1 MIGFLHT
8 ADVHVPTF
16 DALVDSLGSTE
27 TARHAIVDAQLLCD
41 AQEHGPTDPGVIR
54 RLDDH
59 LTALAQQGATIVVCT
74 CSTIG
79 GEAERRGDAL
89 GLKTVRVD
97 RAMAETAAANGP
109 VVAVVATAESTLGPT
124 RDLLTAVAAQFDL
137 PIDLRMHLCADAWP
151 KFLAGDQA
159 GYLAAVAEQCRAIVD
174 GPGVPVNVIVL
185 AQASM
190 MAAADLLSLPIPVLS
205 SPAPAVD
212 AALAYDRKDSTRWT
226 DPDRME

>member
-16 DALVDSLGSTE
+16 DGLVDSLGSTE
-27 TARHAIVDAQLLCD
+27 IARHAIVDPQLLHD
-41 AQEHGPTDPGVIR
+41 AQERGPSNPVVIQ

-59 LTALAQQGATIVVCT
+59 LTALAQEGATIVVCT
-74 CSTIG
+74 CSTVG
-79 GEAERRGDAL
+79 GEAERRGEVL
-89 GLKTVRVD
+89 GLKTIRVD
-97 RAMAETAAANGP
+97 RAMAEIAVANGP
-109 VVAVVATAESTLGPT
+109 KVAVVATVESTLSPT
-124 RDLLTAVAAQFDL
+124 SDLLTAVAAQFDL
-137 PIDLRMHLCADAWP
+137 TIDLRMHLCADAWP

-159 GYLAAVAEQCRAIVD
+159 GYLAAVAKKCEAIVD
-174 GPGVPVNVIVL
+174 GPGEPVDVIVL

-212 AALAYDRKDSTRWT
+212 AALAYD
-226 DPDRME
+226 PQGGQ